1 MKKEDELLLIKDYID
16 EIKSMSEQSSL
27 SFNEKQ
33 QLKKAYD
40 AYSDLY
46 TDAEKG
52 KIDPDVLHENIT
64 SFLYML
70 Q

>member
-1 MKKEDELLLIKDYID
+1 MKKEDELLLIKDYVD

-40 AYSDLY
+40 TYFDLY
-46 TDAEKG
+46 ADAEKG
-52 KIDPDVLHENIT
+52 KIDPGVLHENIS

>member
-1 MKKEDELLLIKDYID
+1 MTNDQKLELIQSYID
-16 EIKSMSEQSSL
+16 DIKAYADNEDMPY
-27 SFNEKQ
+27 NEKQ
-33 QLKKAYD
+33 HIRRALTAYE
-40 AYSDLY
+40 DLFED
-46 TDAEKG
+46 TKRG